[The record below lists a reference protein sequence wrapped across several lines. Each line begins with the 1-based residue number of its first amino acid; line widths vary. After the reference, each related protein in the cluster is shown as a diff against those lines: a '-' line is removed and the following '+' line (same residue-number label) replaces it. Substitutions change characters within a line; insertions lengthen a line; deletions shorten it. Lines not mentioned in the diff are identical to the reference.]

1 MSRRLRRTSSGT
13 GAVVIKG
20 AIAGAVATWLMGQIT
35 SYMYQRS
42 AAEKVAGLA
51 GRSLDEQQRER
62 VGSAIH
68 SWQAHARGLAGHLTF
83 GTVTDATLRVLDAVA

>member
-1 MSRRLRRTSSGT
+1 VSGIT
-13 GAVVIKG
+13 CQ
-20 AIAGAVATWLMGQIT
+20 ATYG
-35 SYMYQRS
+35 S

-51 GRSLDEQQRER
+51 GRSLDDQQRER